1 MCKAFNK
8 RLLLA
13 VLHHLAVIVV
23 HIMIDIN
30 HRLFYIAHTMAE
42 QIYSHHRIGEALGRV
57 GANVHLVAILRAK
70 ILPKAQ
76 RLGVEP
82 CLLQFDKHHAVFKR
96 LAISVF
102 LSHGGSKV
110 NTKH

>member
-1 MCKAFNK
+1 M
-8 RLLLA
+8 
-13 VLHHLAVIVV
+13 AVIVV
-23 HIMIDIN
+23 HIVVDVN
-30 HRLFYIAHTMAE
+30 HRLFYIAHTMPK
-42 QIYSHHRIGEALGRV
+42 QVYSHHRIGEALGRV

-96 LAISVF
+96 LAISVS
-102 LSHGGSKV
+102 LAHGGSKV
-110 NTKH
+110 NAKH

>member
-1 MCKAFNK
+1 MCKALYKWFF
-8 RLLLA
+8 LT
-13 VLHHLAVIVV
+13 VFHYLAVIVV

-57 GANVHLVAILRAK
+57 GANVHFVAILRAK

-76 RLGVEP
+76 GLGVEP
-82 CLLQFDKHHAVFKR
+82 CLLQFNKHHAVFKR

-110 NTKH
+110 NAKH